1 MFDLHVLDQWS
12 PTALLSFL
20 QRSKVLSLEYQMWVP
35 CSPLDT
41 TPSSTVHLSKVAL
54 AFYITI
60 AKIPSLQLC
69 PEKTCRGNS
78 AEGVLKPREMKVTSH
93 FRDQPYFIGSRT
105 VFFTLEPVF
114 LYLTDTL
121 KLWSM

>member
-1 MFDLHVLDQWS
+1 
-12 PTALLSFL
+12 
-20 QRSKVLSLEYQMWVP
+20 MWVP

-54 AFYITI
+54 AFYNTI

-78 AEGVLKPREMKVTSH
+78 AESVLKPREMKVTSH

-105 VFFTLEPVF
+105 VFFYSGTSISLPNRYNETMECVSIP
-114 LYLTDTL
+114 
-121 KLWSM
+121 